1 MLASL
6 APFHHRA
13 VRPMVRSLACAL
25 ALSLAGCG
33 QSSDG
38 EFTVAWIG
46 DDDDLLAEGLRLSS
60 GAQLVRAA
68 TESGLV
74 TLDARGEVVPAL
86 AERWIVTDDGL
97 SFIFRLREDE
107 WADGS
112 EMSAESVRDALRRNL
127 RALRGT
133 SLGLDLSPIDE
144 IRAMTGRVV
153 EIRLTTP
160 VPELLT
166 LLAQP
171 ELALREEGAGP
182 MTMERAE
189 TRPGE
194 GDETPVAEMLFRF
207 KPPAERGLPDM
218 PEWQKDVRD
227 LLVVPASAS
236 RALTM
241 FDDGDASI
249 VLGGRIDN
257 LPLVDIGPLSRGT
270 LQIDPAIGLFG
281 LRVREANGLLEEP
294 VLREAV
300 AMAID
305 RPAVMAPFSVGGWAA
320 STRLVAPGLPG
331 DSGLVGERWADQS
344 LEQRRETAR
353 ARVQQYL
360 ARQASE
366 TPAAAR
372 LTLAI
377 DEGPGLDLLLQGL
390 AEQLATINIRLE
402 RAEDPDKADLVLM
415 DRVARFSDPRW
426 FLNQFACSLGQGLCS
441 EQADSF
447 VSQSMNALDPIVRAS
462 LIAQAELQFARDNVY
477 IPIGAPIRWSL
488 VRSGM
493 QGFSPNR
500 YAFHPLPP
508 MAEVPR

>member
-1 MLASL
+1 ML
-6 APFHHRA
+6 APFQRTL
-13 VRPMVRSLACAL
+13 RPLTCAFAL
-25 ALSLAGCG
+25 ALAGCG
-33 QSSDG
+33 QGSDG

-46 DDDDLLAEGLRLSS
+46 TEQDLQADGVRLSN
-60 GAQLVRAA
+60 GGQLVRAA

-74 TLDARGEVVPAL
+74 ALDARGEVVPAL

-112 EMSAESVRDALRRNL
+112 EMSAESVREALRRNL

-171 ELALREEGAGP
+171 ELVLREEGNGP
-182 MTMERAE
+182 MTLERIE
-189 TRPGE
+189 PRPSQR
-194 GDETPVAEMLFRF
+194 DEVSAAQLLFRF
-207 KPPAERGLPDM
+207 KPPAERGLPDA
-218 PEWQKDVRD
+218 PEWQDGVRD
-227 LLVVPASAS
+227 LLLVPAPAR
-236 RALTM
+236 RALKM
-241 FDDGDASI
+241 FDDGDANI
-249 VLGGRIDN
+249 VLGGRIDH

-281 LRVREANGLLEEP
+281 LRVREAKGVLEEP
-294 VLREAV
+294 ALREAI

-305 RPAVMAPFSVGGWAA
+305 RPAVMEPFNVAGWSA
-320 STRLVAPGLPG
+320 STRLVAPDLPG
-331 DSGLVGERWADQS
+331 DPGLVGERWADQS
-344 LEQRRETAR
+344 LEQRRQTAA

-360 ARQASE
+360 ARQEGA
-366 TPAAAR
+366 TPAAVR
-372 LTLAI
+372 LSLAI
-377 DEGPGLDLLLQGL
+377 GEGPGLNRLLKSL
-390 AEQLATINIRLE
+390 ADQLAAVNVRLE
-402 RAEDPDKADLVLM
+402 RADDPATADLVLV

-426 FLNQFACSLGQGLCS
+426 FLDQFACSLRQGLCS
-441 EQADSF
+441 QQADSF
-447 VSQSMNALDPIVRAS
+447 VVQSMNALDPVVRAS
-462 LIAQAELQFARDNVY
+462 LIAQAELQLTRDNVY

-488 VRSGM
+488 VRSGTR
-493 QGFSPNR
+493 GFSPNR

-508 MAEVPR
+508 MAEVPK

>member
-1 MLASL
+1 MLPSL
-6 APFHHRA
+6 ARFRHLTLHRLL
-13 VRPMVRSLACAL
+13 RPLVCGL

-33 QSSDG
+33 QGSDG

-46 DDDDLLAEGLRLSS
+46 SEEDLLTSGLRLSN

-74 TLDARGEVVPAL
+74 ALDARGEVVPAL

-107 WADGS
+107 WADGG

-171 ELALREEGAGP
+171 ELALREEGTGP
-182 MTMERAE
+182 MTLERIELPASGGEEPPAE
-189 TRPGE
+189 E
-194 GDETPVAEMLFRF
+194 LLFRF
-207 KPPAERGLPDM
+207 KPPVERGFPDE
-218 PEWQKDVRD
+218 PEWQEDVRD
-227 LLVVPASAS
+227 LVLVPAPAP
-236 RALTM
+236 RALAL
-241 FDDGDASI
+241 FDDGEASI
-249 VLGGRIDN
+249 VLGGRIN
-257 LPLVDIGPLSRGT
+257 HLPLVDIGPLSRGT

-281 LRVREANGLLEEP
+281 LRVREAKGLLEEP

-300 AMAID
+300 AMALD
-305 RPAVMAPFSVGGWAA
+305 RPAVMAPFNVGGWAA
-320 STRLVAPGLPG
+320 SSRLVAPDLPG
-331 DSGLVGERWADQS
+331 DPGLVGERWADQS
-344 LEQRRETAR
+344 LEERRDTAS
-353 ARVQQYL
+353 ARVRQYL
-360 ARQASE
+360 ARQESE
-366 TPAAAR
+366 APGPAR

-377 DEGPGLDLLLQGL
+377 GEGPGLDLLLQGL
-390 AEQLATINIRLE
+390 AEQLATVNIRLE
-402 RAEDPDKADLVLM
+402 RADDPAKADLVLV

-426 FLNQFACSLGQGLCS
+426 FLNQFACSLRQGLCS

-447 VSQSMNALDPIVRAS
+447 VAQSMNALDPIVRAS
-462 LIAQAELQFARDNVY
+462 LIAQAELQLARENVY

-488 VRSGM
+488 VRSGSK
-493 QGFSPNR
+493 GFSPNR

>member
-1 MLASL
+1 MLAPL
-6 APFHHRA
+6 LPFHHRRVLRA
-13 VRPMVRSLACAL
+13 LTCAL
-25 ALSLAGCG
+25 ALSVAGCG
-33 QSSDG
+33 QGSDG

-46 DDDDLLAEGLRLSS
+46 DEEDLLAEGLRLSS
-60 GAQLVRAA
+60 GGQLVRAA

-74 TLDARGEVVPAL
+74 ALDARGEVVPSL

-112 EMSAESVRDALRRNL
+112 EMSAQSVRDALRRNL

-171 ELALREEGAGP
+171 ELALSEEGAGP
-182 MTMERAE
+182 MTMERIEAPE
-189 TRPGE
+189 VSGE
-194 GDETPVAEMLFRF
+194 EPSAPKLLFRF
-207 KPPAERGLPDM
+207 KPPADRGLPDM
-218 PEWQKDVRD
+218 PEWQEGVRD
-227 LLVVPASAS
+227 LLFVPTSAPS
-236 RALTM
+236 ALTM

-281 LRVREANGLLEEP
+281 LRVREAKGLLEEP
-294 VLREAV
+294 ALREAV
-300 AMAID
+300 AMALD
-305 RPAVMAPFSVGGWAA
+305 RPAVMAPFSVGGWAS
-320 STRLVAPGLPG
+320 STRMVAPDLPG
-331 DSGLVGERWADQS
+331 DPGLVGERWADQS

-360 ARQASE
+360 ARQGGE
-366 TPAAAR
+366 TPGPAR

-377 DEGPGLDLLLQGL
+377 DEGPGLDMLLQGL
-390 AEQLATINIRLE
+390 AEQLATINVRLE
-402 RAEDPDKADLVLM
+402 RAADPAAADLMLV

-426 FLNQFACSLGQGLCS
+426 FLDQFACSLRQGLCS

-447 VSQSMNALDPIVRAS
+447 VAQSMNALDPIVRAS
-462 LIAQAELQFARDNVY
+462 LIAQAELQLARDNVY

-488 VRSGM
+488 VRSGT